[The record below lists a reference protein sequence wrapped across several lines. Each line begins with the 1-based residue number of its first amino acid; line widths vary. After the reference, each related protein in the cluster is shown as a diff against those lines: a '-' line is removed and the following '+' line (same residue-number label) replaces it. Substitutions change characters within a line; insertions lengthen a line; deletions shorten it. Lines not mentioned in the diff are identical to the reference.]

1 MANFK
6 HTNTTFKKLQMRY
19 FNLGGEGWKKLLPVN
34 VYIHF
39 NYRLSIKKNRHWPQA
54 TSKTT
59 QIFMYY

>member
-1 MANFK
+1 
-6 HTNTTFKKLQMRY
+6 MRY